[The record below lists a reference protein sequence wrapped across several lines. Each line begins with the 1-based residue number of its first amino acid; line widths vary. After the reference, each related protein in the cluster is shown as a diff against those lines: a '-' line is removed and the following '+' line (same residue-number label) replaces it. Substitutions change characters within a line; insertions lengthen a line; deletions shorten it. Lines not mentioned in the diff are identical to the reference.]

1 MGRADVLLRFLQL
14 ISKDSP
20 RELDPY
26 LENLDNDTE
35 ERPLVDQIVDSIVA
49 GDEKLYEK
57 YAQARRQVST
67 RNPYASAEEAVRSRG
82 HEEAL
87 GFFMSRWATLES
99 TLRRKSE
106 KEQLTTGAPQRW
118 SSIVRLLQRLDVPE
132 PLSEE
137 INYIRQIRNQVV
149 HGVETPSEEE
159 LRTTGRFLEEIVR
172 RLEDMPN
179 PLFEQEFENRQ

>member
-1 MGRADVLLRFLQL
+1 M
-14 ISKDSP
+14 
-20 RELDPY
+20 
-26 LENLDNDTE
+26 
-35 ERPLVDQIVDSIVA
+35 
-49 GDEKLYEK
+49 
-57 YAQARRQVST
+57 
-67 RNPYASAEEAVRSRG
+67 
-82 HEEAL
+82 
-87 GFFMSRWATLES
+87 
-99 TLRRKSE
+99 
-106 KEQLTTGAPQRW
+106 
-118 SSIVRLLQRLDVPE
+118 RLLQRLDVPE